1 MSLIPNAPSPSGNAT
16 SLAAL
21 KAATKDLP
29 PDTPMSFFSAG
40 GFTLMQRAATMLS
53 RSTLVPPQ
61 YREEY
66 EKKDSRGGKE
76 MVKNPN
82 ALSNCVLALNM
93 AQRIGADPLMIMQ
106 NLYIVE
112 GRPGWSSQ
120 FIIAAINACGK
131 FSPLRFT
138 CEDNGEKQITWKTQE
153 WSGPQGNRQ
162 RKEVEHK
169 AIIRAKSCT
178 AWAIEKATGEKLT
191 GPEITMEMAVAEGW
205 YGKNGSKWQTMPDVM
220 LRYRAASF
228 FGRLYAPELF
238 MGLQTAEEVRDA
250 TITLEPTEHG
260 GFTMELDELRA
271 PLGEAA
277 TVAETP
283 AEVEAPTEAVKA
295 SPEQR
300 AEPEAAPKQA
310 GNDTPHQQAQ
320 QAALSATPTPEA
332 APTPQAPQEMP
343 TFQCPRPNKDGSTRI
358 VDESVCMNC
367 KDRPGCP
374 EWDGGF

>member
-1 MSLIPNAPSPSGNAT
+1 MSLIPNAPSPNGNAT
-16 SLAAL
+16 NLAAL

-40 GFTLMQRAATMLS
+40 GLMLMQRAATMLS

-61 YREEY
+61 YREENE
-66 EKKDSRGGKE
+66 EKVGKE
-76 MVKNPN
+76 RVLVKNPN

-106 NLYIVE
+106 NLYIVD

-138 CEDNGEKQITWKTQE
+138 CEDHGEKTVTWTTKE
-153 WSGPQGNRQ
+153 WYGPKNDRQ
-162 RKEVEHK
+162 CKEVEHK
-169 AIIRAKSCT
+169 ANIRAKTCT

-277 TVAETP
+277 AVE
-283 AEVEAPTEAVKA
+283 EAPSEADAPKEAVKET
-295 SPEQR
+295 PTHR
-300 AEPEAAPKQA
+300 AEPEA
-310 GNDTPHQQAQ
+310 PHQQTE
-320 QAALSATPTPEA
+320 QAVLSATPEPEA
-332 APTPQAPQEMP
+332 APAPQAPQNMP
-343 TFQCPRPNKDGSTRI
+343 SFQCPRPNKDGSPRI

-374 EWDGGF
+374 EWAGDY

>member
-1 MSLIPNAPSPSGNAT
+1 MSLIPNAPSPNGNAT
-16 SLAAL
+16 NLAAL

-61 YREEY
+61 YREVN
-66 EKKDSRGGKE
+66 EKKVGKN
-76 MVKNPN
+76 MVPVENPN

-106 NLYIVE
+106 NLYIVD

-131 FSPLRFT
+131 FSPLRFA
-138 CEDNGEKQITWKTQE
+138 CEDHGEKKVVWKTKE
-153 WSGPQGNRQ
+153 WVGPQHDRQ
-162 RKEVEHK
+162 CKDVEHQ
-169 AIIRAKSCT
+169 ATIRAKTCT

-191 GPEITMEMAVAEGW
+191 GPEITMDMAVAEGW

-260 GFTMELDELRA
+260 GFTMELDELRT

-277 TVAETP
+277 TVEEVP
-283 AEVEAPTEAVKA
+283 AEVEAPTEAVKET
-295 SPEQR
+295 PTHR
-300 AEPEAAPKQA
+300 AEPEA
-310 GNDTPHQQAQ
+310 PHQQTE
-320 QAALSATPTPEA
+320 QAVLSATPEPEA
-332 APTPQAPQEMP
+332 PPAPQAPQNMP
-343 TFQCPRPNKDGSTRI
+343 SFQCPRPNKDGSPRI

-374 EWDGGF
+374 EWAGDY